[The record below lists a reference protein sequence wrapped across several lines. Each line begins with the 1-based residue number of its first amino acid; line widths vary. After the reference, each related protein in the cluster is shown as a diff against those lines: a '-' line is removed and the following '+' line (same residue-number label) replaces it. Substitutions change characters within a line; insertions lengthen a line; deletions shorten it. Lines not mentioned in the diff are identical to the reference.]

1 MQDLYAIRQ
10 ISTGFYLPEPT
21 GRMGRGGSHTEPVD
35 CSQNGPNPR
44 LFKTALSA
52 QRALTAW
59 LKGKHVANMEW
70 ESEGW
75 EYPSYR
81 VQNGTIINHQPERK
95 KEDMQIVRFELI
107 ALD

>member
-10 ISTGFYLPEPT
+10 ISTGFYLPEPV
-21 GRMGRGGSHTEPVD
+21 GRMGRGGSHVEPVD
-35 CSQNGPNPR
+35 CSQDGPNPR
-44 LFKTALSA
+44 LFKTELSA

-59 LKGKHVANMEW
+59 LMGKHEANMQL

-75 EYPSYR
+75 EYLSYW
-81 VQNGTIINHQPERK
+81 VQVGTNIIPQPERK

-107 ALD
+107 ELD